1 MIETK
6 FTMSTG
12 EEIFIYD
19 NVFNSKEA
27 YNIQRVA
34 ESSFFRLGSKSSP
47 SVNSKQTTF
56 FQSYYTSEDISLLK
70 LNNSTN
76 FISIVRKHGCED
88 MSVKAWVNAT
98 THLTDYNFH
107 IDEDKLN
114 SKTLLYYTN
123 DTWSQEWGG
132 ETIFKNSNNE
142 VEIAV
147 SCKPN
152 RVVLFDSAISHKPT
166 NLSIKSDLY
175 RFIFV
180 MQFKPNQES

>member
-1 MIETK
+1 MMETK

-19 NVFNSKEA
+19 NVFNTKETF
-27 YNIQRVA
+27 NIQRIA
-34 ESSFFRLGSKSSP
+34 EGSFFKLGSKSSP

-56 FQSYYTSEDISLLK
+56 FQSYYSSDDINLLK

-76 FISIVRKHGCED
+76 FLSIVKKHGCED
-88 MSVKAWVNAT
+88 MSVNAWVNAT
-98 THLTDYNFH
+98 THLTDYQFH
-107 IDEDKLN
+107 VDNMLLN
-114 SKTLLYYTN
+114 SKTIMYYTN
-123 DTWSQEWGG
+123 DTWSPEWGG

-152 RVVLFDSAISHKPT
+152 RVVLFDSSISHKPT

-180 MQFKPNQES
+180 MQFKPN

>member
-19 NVFNSKEA
+19 NVFSSKEA
-27 YNIQRVA
+27 SCIQSIV
-34 ESSFFRLGSKSSP
+34 EGSYFKLGTRSSP

-56 FQSYYTSEDISLLK
+56 FQSIYSGKDVNLLQ
-70 LNNSTN
+70 LDSSSN
-76 FISIVRKHGCED
+76 FRSIVNTHGCDE
-88 MSVKAWVNAT
+88 MQLHAWVNVS
-98 THLTDYNFH
+98 THLTDYQFH
-107 IDEDKLN
+107 VDDLLLN
-114 SKTLLYYTN
+114 SKSILYYTN
-123 DTWSQEWGG
+123 DTWSNEWGG
-132 ETIFKNSNNE
+132 ETMFKNSNNE

-152 RVVLFDSAISHKPT
+152 RVVVFDSHISHKPSSL
-166 NLSIKSDLY
+166 NIKSDLY
-175 RFIFV
+175 RFILV